1 MTGWV
6 APKYKGGPKDSWM
19 FREVLGIPFYR
30 FDLGYSNEDKV
41 EEIDKILSSLP
52 WSDNSTNQIW
62 GGVKHEGGGG
72 SDLYN
77 HEPLRYL
84 FEWMQ
89 DCMAE
94 VCDRMKI
101 PNEMICNA
109 AWANK
114 NRPDEWFFDHT
125 HFNCFLSSNYYSS
138 GDSNAVTKWY
148 YPNPYFDKTN
158 IFPVKYSGQDEYEN
172 IYNLTHE
179 EPTVPGRFIVF
190 PPTIRHRATPNQEE
204 CDRITVA
211 ANWFPT
217 GLIDAGGVSHL
228 NVKVIQ

>member
-1 MTGWV
+1 
-6 APKYKGGPKDSWM
+6 
-19 FREVLGIPFYR
+19 
-30 FDLGYSNEDKV
+30 
-41 EEIDKILSSLP
+41 
-52 WSDNSTNQIW
+52 
-62 GGVKHEGGGG
+62 
-72 SDLYN
+72 
-77 HEPLRYL
+77 
-84 FEWMQ
+84 
-89 DCMAE
+89 MAE

-101 PNEMICNA
+101 PNKMICNA

-114 NRPDEWFFDHT
+114 NGPGEWFFDHT

-138 GDSNAVTKWY
+138 GNHNAVTKWY

-158 IFPVKYSGQDEYEN
+158 IFPVKYSGQDEYES

-228 NVKVIQ
+228 NVKVTQ